1 MLSALPSGEGAHHT
15 RTLPTRKLFHGPNV
29 NVFVARQLRVNVSKG
44 INIHIFIYA
53 LQTLQLAE
61 SGHTAICNVK
71 ACKHVLRGCFVV

>member
-1 MLSALPSGEGAHHT
+1 M
-15 RTLPTRKLFHGPNV
+15 

-61 SGHTAICNVK
+61 SGHTARCNGK
-71 ACKHVLRGCFVV
+71 ACKHDLSGCFVTAVSYELIFSLRRFKRDPISRIFRLEI